1 LLAACSSDRPAGP
14 TSGSLARLFDSAFV
28 ADSFGGHSFD
38 NRPQIELA
46 LAITADEG
54 LTPITV
60 QLTTTTGKLSMQMM
74 ALTWYDTTTAGTPS
88 DSDALVLGWTS
99 DYQKYVAL
107 LYDVNTGNGPPAEP
121 LTVTGDLAGL
131 ALGHG
136 RAHRT
141 HADATL
147 NVVGA
152 AGFVVDGDASA
163 QSDSSE
169 GDITWS
175 GASGQCAW
183 QHVVVAREPADSTLA
198 CSRATLTTNFTLVF
212 PRQAGVDPSLTKI
225 SLPSTAIPA
234 VRLVG
239 LN

>member
-60 QLTTTTGKLSMQMM
+60 QLTTTTGKLSMRMM
-74 ALTWYDTTTAGTPS
+74 ALTWYDTTAAGTPS
-88 DSDALVLGWTS
+88 DSNALVLGWTT
-99 DYQKYVAL
+99 DYQKYLAL
-107 LYDVNTGNGPPAEP
+107 SYSVNTGNGPPAER
-121 LTVTGDLAGL
+121 LTVTGNLAGL

-136 RAHRT
+136 RGHGTR
-141 HADATL
+141 ADATL
-147 NVVGA
+147 SVDDGT
-152 AGFVVDGDASA
+152 GFVVDGDSSA
-163 QSDSSE
+163 ESGSSE
-169 GDITWS
+169 GNITWS

-183 QHVVVAREPADSTLA
+183 QHVIVAREPADSTLS